1 MLKQT
6 ALSITLVIMGV
17 TILTSTMAGCGQVTT
32 AAVTTTT
39 VSTPKILPYTETT
52 TPILLTP
59 SPILTPDV
67 RTPAPNTVEVI
78 LSLAE
83 DSSEAGFSVR
93 NSDGVLVFQTY
104 GPLERKYTLYLPP
117 GEYTW
122 SASAPVPTEPL
133 WCYNIE
139 KYYGFWKDGSFVA
152 EKERIE
158 IQVQLGETLTFCTP
172 TPESR

>member
-1 MLKQT
+1 MQKQIVLTIALAILGVT
-6 ALSITLVIMGV
+6 ALI
-17 TILTSTMAGCGQVTT
+17 STMAGCAQVTT
-32 AAVTTTT
+32 PTATITPG
-39 VSTPKILPYTETT
+39 STGNVLPYTETT

-59 SPILTPDV
+59 SPITTPDV

-93 NSDGVLVFQTY
+93 NSGGVLVFQTY

-122 SASAPVPTEPL
+122 SASAPVPTAPL
-133 WCYNIE
+133 GCFNVE
-139 KYYGFWKDGSFVA
+139 KYYGFWKDGRFVA

-158 IQVQLGETLTFCTP
+158 IQVQLGEILTICTP
-172 TPESR
+172 TPENH